1 MFLDLPR
8 CPSGVFWF
16 LLLLL
21 RLLLFLDLVGFLQSD
36 LTEPLGERHA
46 SGPGRV
52 SNGQSHHV
60 LSHELGQLHAAKLS
74 LQLTGQ
80 LEEEKMDSELR
91 SSGRGCDA
99 ARQLKRTHSKHL
111 HEQLLLLLLR
121 LTLPV
126 LVDLVAAGRQE
137 AVVVVEE
144 DRTAELL
151 LEDDRR
157 RRT

>member
-1 MFLDLPR
+1 MDLPR
-8 CPSGVFWF
+8 GPSGVFWLLF
-16 LLLLL
+16 L
-21 RLLLFLDLVGFLQSD
+21 RPFFLDLVGLLPGKF
-36 LTEPLGERHA
+36 TEPLGQGHA
-46 SGPGRV
+46 SGSGRV